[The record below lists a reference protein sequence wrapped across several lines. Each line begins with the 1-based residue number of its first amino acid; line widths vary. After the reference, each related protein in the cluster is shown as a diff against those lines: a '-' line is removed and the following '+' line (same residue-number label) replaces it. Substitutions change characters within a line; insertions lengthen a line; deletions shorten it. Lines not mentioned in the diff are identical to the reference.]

1 MTRIGTQTRLP
12 GNVLLAASI
21 WLVAGGAVAEA
32 RGAEFLQAF
41 RAQHMVLDAAIHGS
55 RLFAG
60 TRSGH
65 VAVYDWREGET
76 LEPLF
81 ATRRQAG

>member
-1 MTRIGTQTRLP
+1 VTRIGTQTRLS
-12 GNVLLAASI
+12 GNVVLAASI

-65 VAVYDWREGET
+65 VAVYDWREGAT